1 MQEILSK
8 LCSGVISQ
16 AEAEEQIKALSQPK
30 PKMKRDRP
38 KKAKAPPK
46 KNGRPRRLSKLEKDM
61 TIMASIVVLN
71 YLYPDLKGMKK
82 RSLLSKKYCV
92 SEKKID
98 ALITD
103 LNRRAKKGEVFT
115 SHETHEVL
123 FTNSSDEMQAHDQD
137 GCVYFGR
144 CSVKKYMKG

>member
-8 LCSGVISQ
+8 LRSGVISQ

-30 PKMKRDRP
+30 PKMKRGRP
-38 KKAKAPPK
+38 KKAKAQPK
-46 KNGRPRRLSKLEKDM
+46 KNGRPRKLSKLEKDM
-61 TIMASIVVLN
+61 TIMTCIVLLN
-71 YLYPDLKGMKK
+71 DLYPDLKRMEN
-82 RSLLSKKYCV
+82 RRFLSKTFCV

-103 LNRRAKKGEVFT
+103 VNRRAKKGEVFI

-123 FTNSSDEMQAHDQD
+123 FTDSSDEILVHDQD
-137 GCVYFGR
+137 GYVYFGKVP
-144 CSVKKYMKG
+144 VKKYMKG